1 MFQSTVVVIWHHLT
15 DYDKLFVF
23 TALIHNHPFYV
34 PQGCFVANLIL
45 SVNLFKIHSVSVC
58 LYVCTQ
64 AVYQMPTENDDSV
77 KSVPLAMQRIFYELQ
92 HRSVFC
98 YRPYQFI
105 SIQCFHSDKA
115 VATKKLT
122 KSFG

>member
-1 MFQSTVVVIWHHLT
+1 MKYKLPNHQIKIAIKCTVYTVI
-15 DYDKLFVF
+15 
-23 TALIHNHPFYV
+23 
-34 PQGCFVANLIL
+34 
-45 SVNLFKIHSVSVC
+45 SVNIRIYNLLVLFM
-58 LYVCTQ
+58 CTQ

-92 HRSVFC
+92 HRSVLD
-98 YRPYQFI
+98 YHSYQFI
-105 SIQCFHSDKA
+105 SIQHYRSDKA

>member
-1 MFQSTVVVIWHHLT
+1 MKYKLPNHLIKITIKCTVYTVI
-15 DYDKLFVF
+15 
-23 TALIHNHPFYV
+23 
-34 PQGCFVANLIL
+34 
-45 SVNLFKIHSVSVC
+45 SVNIRIYNFLVC
-58 LYVCTQ
+58 SCVHTTQ

-92 HRSVFC
+92 HRSVLD
-98 YRPYQFI
+98 YRSYQFI
-105 SIQCFHSDKA
+105 SIQHHRSDKA